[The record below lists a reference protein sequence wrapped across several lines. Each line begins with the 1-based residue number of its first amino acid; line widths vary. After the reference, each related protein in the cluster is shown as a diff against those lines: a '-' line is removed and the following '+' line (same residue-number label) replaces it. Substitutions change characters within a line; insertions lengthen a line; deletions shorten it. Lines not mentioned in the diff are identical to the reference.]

1 VNLSVVVPTLN
12 ARDRLVACL
21 DALAE
26 HAPEAEVIVVNGP
39 SADGTTGMVQER
51 EDIAVL
57 VELADRGVT
66 AARNAGIDRARG
78 DAIAFVGHRNV
89 IAPGWR
95 EATVESLADADV
107 VTGPTRPGLDADQ
120 ERETPESEQIGG
132 RNVSYFNPG
141 NTAFQATVLDELD
154 GFDEYLDVGGCR
166 DLAHRLAGN
175 GCTLR
180 WNERMRA
187 TRAVGADGG
196 ERTVEWGQRY
206 RSLAYS
212 LVKNYSLRPAI
223 LWRLIRRAGA
233 DARDQFREVLRGECQ
248 PSTWLG
254 NGRAVIRNL
263 FGGAGAGLLARRRD
277 RTNRQNPYGRS
288 ARANRA
294 ITVYDWR

>member
-12 ARDRLVACL
+12 ARDRLAACL
-21 DALAE
+21 DAIAE
-26 HAPEAEVIVVNGP
+26 HAPAAEVIVVNGP

-51 EDIAVL
+51 DDIAVL
-57 VELADRGVT
+57 VELADREVT

-95 EATVESLADADV
+95 EATVESLADADA

-120 ERETPESEQIGG
+120 SRETPEREQVGG
-132 RNVSYFNPG
+132 RDVSYFNPG
-141 NTAFQATVLDELD
+141 NTAFRTTVLDELD

-175 GCTLR
+175 DLTVC

-196 ERTVEWGQRY
+196 ERTVEWGKRY
-206 RSLAYS
+206 RALAYS
-212 LVKNYSLRPAI
+212 LVKNYSLRPSV
-223 LWRLIRRAGA
+223 LWRLLRRAGA
-233 DARDQFREVLRGECQ
+233 DAAEQFRDVLRGDGQ
-248 PSTWLG
+248 PSAWLG
-254 NGRAVIRNL
+254 NGRAVVRSL
-263 FGGAGAGLLARRRD
+263 FGGVGAGLLARRRD
-277 RTNRQNPYGRS
+277 RTDRHNPYGRS

-294 ITVYDWR
+294 VTVYDWR

>member
-12 ARDRLVACL
+12 ARDRLAACL

-26 HAPEAEVIVVNGP
+26 HAPETEVVVVNGP
-39 SADGTTGMVQER
+39 SADGTTGMVRER
-51 EDIAVL
+51 DDIAVL
-57 VELADRGVT
+57 VELADREVT
-66 AARNAGIDRARG
+66 VARNAGIDRARG

-95 EATVESLADADV
+95 DATVDSLADADA
-107 VTGPTRPGLDADQ
+107 VTGPTRPGLHADQ
-120 ERETPESEQIGG
+120 GRETPERDQVGG
-132 RNVSYFNPG
+132 RDVPYFNPG
-141 NTAFQATVLDELD
+141 NTAFRTDVLDEVD
-154 GFDEYLDVGGCR
+154 GFDEYLEVGSCR

-175 GCTLR
+175 EFTLC

-196 ERTVEWGQRY
+196 ERTVEWGQRS

-212 LVKNYSLRPAI
+212 LVKNYGVRPSV
-223 LWRLIRRAGA
+223 LWRLFRRAGA
-233 DARDQFREVLRGECQ
+233 DAVEQFRDVLRGDRRL
-248 PSTWLG
+248 STWFG
-254 NGRAVIRNL
+254 DGRAVVRSL
-263 FGGAGAGLLARRRD
+263 FGGVGAGLLARRRD
-277 RTNRQNPYGRS
+277 RTDRYNPYGRS